1 MTEQV
6 YLLSINA
13 IPSAILCLVSSFM
26 TSADQISGQPSKMIL
41 DVAID
46 RDKAL
51 SDNCQMSIFLL
62 ADYNFHS
69 SDHYKMLSAFASGEM
84 FVPVEFHG
92 LKIFRKK
99 ENGLYKYF
107 GVADSFTVTTKD
119 RIDF

>member
-1 MTEQV
+1 MSELV

-13 IPSAILCLVSSFM
+13 IPSAILCLISSF
-26 TSADQISGQPSKMIL
+26 TVTVNQLSGLPDKLVLQL
-41 DVAID
+41 AID

-51 SDNCQMSIFLL
+51 SDTYDFPVFLP
-62 ADYNFHS
+62 ADYNYHS
-69 SDHYKMLSAFASGEM
+69 SDHYKMKSDFESGEM

-99 ENGLYKYF
+99 ENGLYKYW
-107 GVADSFTVTTKD
+107 GIADSFTVTDKS

>member
-1 MTEQV
+1 MTQQV

-26 TSADQISGQPSKMIL
+26 TSADQITGQPSKMVL

-46 RDKAL
+46 MDKAL
-51 SDNCQMSIFLL
+51 SDNCEMPVFLP
-62 ADYNFHS
+62 ADYNYHS
-69 SDHYKMLSAFASGEM
+69 SEHIKMLSALQSGDM

-99 ENGLYKYF
+99 ENGLYKYW
-107 GVADSFTVTTKD
+107 GSADSFTVTDKS

>member
-26 TSADQISGQPSKMIL
+26 TSADQTSGLPSKMVL

-46 RDKAL
+46 ADKAL
-51 SDNCQMSIFLL
+51 SLNCEMPIFLS
-62 ADYNFHS
+62 AEYNYHS
-69 SDHYKMLSAFASGEM
+69 SDHYKMLSALQSGEM

-92 LKIFRKK
+92 LKIFRRK
-99 ENGLYKYF
+99 ENGLYKYW
-107 GVADSFTVTTKD
+107 GVADSFTVTDKS

>member
-1 MTEQV
+1 MQELV

-13 IPSAILCLVSSFM
+13 IPSAIICLISSFM
-26 TSADQISGQPSKMIL
+26 VSVDQITGQPSKMVL

-51 SDNCQMSIFLL
+51 SDYYSFPVFLS
-62 ADYNFHS
+62 AEFNYHS
-69 SDHYKMLSAFASGEM
+69 TDHYKMKSDFESGEL

-92 LKIFRKK
+92 LKIYRKK

-107 GVADSFTVTTKD
+107 GVADSFTVTDKS

>member
-1 MTEQV
+1 MQELV

-26 TSADQISGQPSKMIL
+26 TSVDQITGQPSKMVL

-51 SDNCQMSIFLL
+51 SDNCEMPVFLP
-62 ADYNFHS
+62 ADCNYHS
-69 SDHYKMLSAFASGEM
+69 DDHLKMLTALQSGEM

-92 LKIFRKK
+92 LKIYRKK

-107 GVADSFTVTTKD
+107 GVADSFTVTSKD